1 MTENSQE
8 KLERLATNTIRML
21 AVDAIEKAKSGHPGM
36 PMGMAD
42 CAFVLFHRF
51 LRHDP
56 QKPDWPGRD
65 RFILSAGH
73 GSMLLYSLLHLYGYE
88 LTLDDLK
95 NFRQWGS
102 PTPGHPERGCAPGVE
117 TTTGPLGQG
126 FGNSVGLALAGK
138 LLGARLNTADFRPVD
153 WRVFTIASD
162 GDLMEGVAA
171 EAASLAGHLK
181 LSNLTVLYDDNRVSI
196 EGPTDLTFS
205 EDVGKRFDAYGW
217 HIQHVDGHDRKQVE
231 SALQRAVLEN
241 TRPSIICARTHIA
254 YGSPNNQ
261 ESADSHGAPLGRE
274 EVKATKESLRWPQEP
289 GFEVPD
295 DVRALFA
302 RRAEGLKE
310 ERLDWEEKFKKWCK
324 AHPDRAALFDR
335 LFGME
340 IPGGLLE
347 ELVKFAG
354 DDQAAPTGVGT
365 AKGAATRALSGKV
378 LQRAAEILPG
388 LVGGSADLAPSNK
401 TMIKDSPSIRADDF
415 EARNLHFGVR
425 EHAMAAMLNGM
436 ALSGGLI
443 PYGGTFLVFSDYM
456 RPSIRLAA
464 MMGLS
469 VIYVFTHDSIFVGED
484 GPTHQPVE
492 HLSALR
498 AIPNLLVYRPA
509 DALETAVGWA
519 LALQR
524 RDGPTALVLTRQKV
538 APLERPD
545 GFKPEEALAGA
556 YVLCK
561 EKKKRRKAVVATGSE
576 LSPALAAARELG
588 IRAIS
593 MPSVELFLSLPKKER
608 QKILPDN
615 FSVAVVEASR
625 DAGWHRL
632 ADKKGL
638 VIGMDRF
645 GASAPASELGRRFGF
660 TEEAILEKLRDW
672 VEG

>member
-1 MTENSQE
+1 MTGTSQE
-8 KLERLATNTIRML
+8 NLERTAANTIRML
-21 AVDAIEKAKSGHPGM
+21 AVDAVQKANSGHPGM

-42 CAFVLFHRF
+42 SAFVLFHRF

-56 QKPDWPGRD
+56 KKPDWPGRD
-65 RFILSAGH
+65 RFVLSAGH
-73 GSMLLYSLLHLYGYE
+73 GSMLLYALLHLYGYE
-88 LTLDDLK
+88 LSMDDLK

-102 PTPGHPERGCAPGVE
+102 PTPGHPERNCAPGVE

-138 LLGARLNTADFRPVD
+138 LLGARLNTPDFHPVD

-162 GDLMEGVAA
+162 GDLMEGVAS

-181 LSNLTVLYDDNRVSI
+181 LSNLIVVYDDNKISI
-196 EGPTDLTFS
+196 EGSTDLTFS

-217 HIQHVDGHDRKQVE
+217 HIQRIDGHDHKQLE
-231 SALQRAVLEN
+231 SALQRAVLE
-241 TRPSIICARTHIA
+241 TSRPSIICARTHIA
-254 YGSPNNQ
+254 YGSPKLQ
-261 ESADSHGAPLGRE
+261 DSADSHGAPLGE
-274 EVKATKESLRWPQEP
+274 DEVKATKEALNWPTEAS
-289 GFEVPD
+289 FAVPD

-302 RRAEGLKE
+302 GRTEGLQE
-310 ERLDWEEKFKKWCK
+310 ERQDWEENFKKWRK

-335 LFGME
+335 LHNKE
-340 IPGGLLE
+340 IPGGLLDD
-347 ELVKFAG
+347 LVKFAG
-354 DDQAAPTGVGT
+354 SD
-365 AKGAATRALSGKV
+365 KAATRALSGKV

-401 TMIKDSPSIRADDF
+401 TMVKDSPSISSEDF
-415 EARNLHFGVR
+415 SARNLHFGVR

-464 MMGLS
+464 MMGLP

-492 HLSALR
+492 HLAALR

-509 DALETAVGWA
+509 DALETAVGWT

-524 RDGPTALVLTRQKV
+524 QDGPTALILSRQKV
-538 APLERPD
+538 PPVERPGD
-545 GFKPEEALAGA
+545 FKPEDALAGA

-561 EKKKRRKAVVATGSE
+561 EKENRKKAVVATGSE
-576 LSPALAAARELG
+576 VAPALAAASKLG

-593 MPSVELFLSLPKKER
+593 MPSVELFLSLPSDQR
-608 QKILPDN
+608 QKILPDD

-632 ADKKGL
+632 VDKTGL
-638 VIGMDRF
+638 IIGMERF
-645 GASAPASELGRRFGF
+645 GASAPGSELGKQFGF
-660 TEEAILEKLRDW
+660 DDEAILKKLSEW
-672 VEG
+672 VG

>member
-1 MTENSQE
+1 MTETSQE
-8 KLERLATNTIRML
+8 KLDQQAANTIRML
-21 AVDAIEKAKSGHPGM
+21 AVDAVQKANSGHPGM

-42 CAFVLFHRF
+42 GAFVLFHRF

-56 QKPDWPGRD
+56 HKPDWPGRD

-88 LTLDDLK
+88 LSIDDIK

-102 PTPGHPERGCAPGVE
+102 PTPGHPERNCAPGVE

-138 LLGARLNTADFRPVD
+138 LLGARLNTPDFHPVD

-162 GDLMEGVAA
+162 GDLMEGVAS

-181 LSNLTVLYDDNRVSI
+181 LSNLIVLYDDNKISI
-196 EGPTDLTFS
+196 EGSTELTFS

-217 HIQHVDGHDRKQVE
+217 HIQHIDGHDHKQLE
-231 SALQRAVLEN
+231 SALQRAVLE
-241 TRPSIICARTHIA
+241 TSRPSIICARTHIA
-254 YGSPNNQ
+254 YGSPKLQ
-261 ESADSHGAPLGRE
+261 DSADSHGAPLGPD
-274 EVKATKESLRWPQEP
+274 EVKATRQALNWPVDSD
-289 GFEVPD
+289 FSVPD

-302 RRAEGLKE
+302 GRTEGLQE
-310 ERLDWEEKFKKWCK
+310 ERQDWEENFKKWRK

-335 LFGME
+335 LHNKE
-340 IPGGLLE
+340 IPGGLLD

-354 DDQAAPTGVGT
+354 SD
-365 AKGAATRALSGKV
+365 KAATRALSGKV

-401 TMIKDSPSIRADDF
+401 TMIKDSPSISAEDF
-415 EARNLHFGVR
+415 SARNLHFGVR
-425 EHAMAAMLNGM
+425 EHAMAAVLNGM

-464 MMGLS
+464 MMGLP

-484 GPTHQPVE
+484 GPTHQPIE
-492 HLSALR
+492 HLAALR

-509 DALETAVGWA
+509 DALETAVGWT

-524 RDGPTALVLTRQKV
+524 QDGPTALILTRQKV
-538 APLERPD
+538 PPLERPKD
-545 GFKPEEALAGA
+545 FKPEDALTGA
-556 YVLCK
+556 YILCK
-561 EKKKRRKAVVATGSE
+561 EKDGHTKAVVATGSE
-576 LSPALAAARELG
+576 VSPALAAAQKLG
-588 IRAIS
+588 IRAVS
-593 MPSVELFLSLPKKER
+593 MPSVELFLSLPKDQR
-608 QKILPDN
+608 QKILPDD

-632 ADKKGL
+632 VDKTGL

-645 GASAPASELGRRFGF
+645 GASAPASELSKQFGF
-660 TEEAILEKLRDW
+660 DDEGILKKLSEW
-672 VEG
+672 VG

>member
-1 MTENSQE
+1 MTESSQE
-8 KLERLATNTIRML
+8 KLEQLAANTIRML
-21 AVDAIEKAKSGHPGM
+21 AVDAVQKANSGHPGM

-42 CAFVLFHRF
+42 GAFVLFHRF

-56 QKPDWPGRD
+56 KKPGWPGRD

-73 GSMLLYSLLHLYGYE
+73 GSMLLYALLHLYGYE
-88 LTLDDLK
+88 LSMDDLK

-102 PTPGHPERGCAPGVE
+102 PTPGHPERNCVPGVE

-138 LLGARLNTADFRPVD
+138 LLGARLNTPDFHPVD

-162 GDLMEGVAA
+162 GDLMEGVAS

-181 LSNLTVLYDDNRVSI
+181 LSNLIVLYDDNKISI
-196 EGPTDLTFS
+196 EGSTELAFS

-217 HIQHVDGHDRKQVE
+217 HIQHIDGHDHKQLE
-231 SALQRAVLEN
+231 SALQRAVLE
-241 TRPSIICARTHIA
+241 TSRPSIICARTHIA
-254 YGSPNNQ
+254 YGSPKLQ
-261 ESADSHGAPLGRE
+261 DSADSHGAPLGPD
-274 EVKATKESLRWPQEP
+274 EVKATKQALNWPADSD
-289 GFEVPD
+289 FAVPD

-302 RRAEGLKE
+302 NRAEGLQE
-310 ERLDWEEKFKKWCK
+310 ERQDWEEDFKKWRK

-335 LFGME
+335 LHNKE

-347 ELVKFAG
+347 DLVKF
-354 DDQAAPTGVGT
+354 TGND
-365 AKGAATRALSGKV
+365 KAATRALSGKV

-401 TMIKDSPSIRADDF
+401 TMIKDSPSISSGDF
-415 EARNLHFGVR
+415 SARNLHFGVR

-464 MMGLS
+464 MMELP

-484 GPTHQPVE
+484 GPTHQPIE
-492 HLSALR
+492 HLAVLR

-509 DALETAVGWA
+509 DALETAVGWT

-524 RDGPTALVLTRQKV
+524 KDGPTALILTRQKV
-538 APLERPD
+538 PPLERPKE
-545 GFKPEEALAGA
+545 FKPEDALAGA

-561 EKKKRRKAVVATGSE
+561 EKEGIKKAVVATGSE
-576 LSPALAAARELG
+576 VSPALAAASKLG
-588 IRAIS
+588 IRAVS
-593 MPSVELFLSLPKKER
+593 MPSVELFLSLPPEQR
-608 QKILPDN
+608 QKILPDD

-632 ADKKGL
+632 VDKTGL
-638 VIGMDRF
+638 IIGMDRF
-645 GASAPASELGRRFGF
+645 GASAPASELGKQFGF
-660 TEEAILEKLRDW
+660 TDEAILNKLTEW
-672 VEG
+672 VD

>member
-1 MTENSQE
+1 MTDSSQE
-8 KLERLATNTIRML
+8 KLEQLATNTIRML
-21 AVDAIEKAKSGHPGM
+21 SVDAIEKANSGHPGM

-56 QKPDWPGRD
+56 NKPDWPGRD
-65 RFILSAGH
+65 RFVLSAGH

-88 LTLDDLK
+88 ISINDLK

-102 PTPGHPERGCAPGVE
+102 RTPGHPERNCVPGVE

-138 LLGARLNTADFRPVD
+138 LLGARLNTPDFRPVD

-171 EAASLAGHLK
+171 EAASIAGHLK
-181 LSNLTVLYDDNRVSI
+181 LSNLIVLYDDNRISI
-196 EGPTDLTFS
+196 EGPTDLTFT

-217 HIQHVDGHDRKQVE
+217 HIQRIDGHDHKQVE

-254 YGSPNNQ
+254 YGSPKKQ
-261 ESADSHGAPLGRE
+261 DSADSHGAPLGKD
-274 EVKATKESLRWPQEP
+274 EVKATKEALNWPPEST
-289 GFEVPD
+289 FEVPD

-302 RRAEGLKE
+302 RRTEGLKE
-310 ERLDWEEKFKKWCK
+310 ERLDWDEKFNKWSK
-324 AHPDRAALFDR
+324 THPDRVALFNR
-335 LFGME
+335 LHNME
-340 IPGGLLE
+340 IPGGLLD
-347 ELVKFAG
+347 ELVEFAG
-354 DDQAAPTGVGT
+354 NDQ
-365 AKGAATRALSGKV
+365 AATRALSGKV

-401 TMIKDSPSIRADDF
+401 TMIKDSPSINAENF
-415 EARNLHFGVR
+415 AGRNLHFGVR

-484 GPTHQPVE
+484 GPTHQPIE
-492 HLSALR
+492 HLSVLR

-509 DALETAVGWA
+509 DALETAVGWT

-524 RDGPTALVLTRQKV
+524 RDGPTALILTRQKV
-538 APLERPD
+538 PPLERPD
-545 GFKPEEALAGA
+545 EFKPEDALAGA
-556 YVLCK
+556 YVLCT

-576 LSPALAAARELG
+576 TAPALAAARELG
-588 IRAIS
+588 IRAVS
-593 MPSVELFLSLPKKER
+593 MPSVELFLSLPKKVR

-615 FSVAVVEASR
+615 FSVATVEASR
-625 DAGWHRL
+625 DSGWYRL
-632 ADKKGL
+632 TGKQGL

-645 GASAPASELGRRFGF
+645 GASAPYQ
-660 TEEAILEKLRDW
+660 TIYEKLGLTASRIVTAARELLGERDN
-672 VEG
+672 